1 MEIFFNNVTVFS
13 ITGQLIC
20 AFNFNLL
27 SWSSSGKTKSPE
39 FKVLLLLLT
48 LSCLSATRGQGRG
61 SICLVPN
68 PVNLILAD
76 GLKGDNV
83 MDKYLWH
90 LECLD
95 LAQLTGTWVGGT
107 AQKLSVQRVSLKG
120 SEKPLK
126 RKG

>member
-1 MEIFFNNVTVFS
+1 M
-13 ITGQLIC
+13 TGELTC
-20 AFNFNLL
+20 SFNFNLL

-48 LSCLSATRGQGRG
+48 LSWLSATRGQGRG
-61 SICLVPN
+61 SICLVPD
-68 PVNLILAD
+68 PANLILAD

-95 LAQLTGTWVGGT
+95 LAQLTGSRVGGQHRSCLCKKS
-107 AQKLSVQRVSLKG
+107 AFEVMKNLSVEKG
-120 SEKPLK
+120 DD
-126 RKG
+126 